1 MYDCTQ
7 ILFLLVTFETSS
19 FETVVS
25 RNPFYFEGAK
35 AKSLTS
41 REHPT
46 EIRYI
51 LLTAYVFFTI
61 LNYRFYFTL
70 CM

>member
-7 ILFLLVTFETSS
+7 ILFLLVKFETSS
-19 FETVVS
+19 FEIVVS
-25 RNPFYFEGAK
+25 RNPFYFEGPE

-46 EIRYI
+46 ENHVSRYSRI
-51 LLTAYVFFTI
+51 FSYKFKLV
-61 LNYRFYFTL
+61 NPN
-70 CM
+70 C